1 MHEPLKKIPKI
12 GFVSLGCPKAGSDT
26 GKLITQIRSEGYE
39 ISPTYDDSDL
49 VIVNTCGFIESAI
62 EESIE
67 AIREARNLND
77 KVIVTGCLGEKKEII
92 ESHFNNLLGITGS
105 EAYDDVLSIIHEHLP
120 KPSYDPKIDLVPK
133 QGIRITPN
141 HYAYLKISEG
151 CNHSCSFC
159 IIPSMRGKLKSRG
172 VGDILSEAENLVN
185 AGVSELMVISQDT
198 SAYGVDMKYRT
209 GFWNGKPVKS
219 DLYQLAK
226 NLGQL
231 GVWVRLHYVYPY
243 PNVDKLIELM
253 ADNII
258 LPYLDV
264 PFQHADKEILKLMRR
279 PASSEDNL
287 KRINEWRQICPEI
300 SIRSTFIVGFPG
312 ETEEHFHNLI
322 EFIKE
327 AKLDRVGCFKYS
339 NVDGAGS
346 NILANHVSEEIKEE
360 RYRIFMRT
368 QEEISKLKMHS
379 KINTIQTVLVDEV
392 TDKYAIARSYSDA
405 PEIDGVIYLENPQ
418 GLNVGD
424 MLDVKIKSHENFDL
438 YAGPIN

>member
-12 GFVSLGCPKAGSDT
+12 GFVSLGCPKAGADT

-253 ADNII
+253 ADKII